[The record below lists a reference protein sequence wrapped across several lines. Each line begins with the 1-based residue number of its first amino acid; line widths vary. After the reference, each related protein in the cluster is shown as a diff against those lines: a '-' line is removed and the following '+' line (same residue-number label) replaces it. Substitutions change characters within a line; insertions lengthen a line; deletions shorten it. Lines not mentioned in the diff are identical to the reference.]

1 METKK
6 TFGHCIINKKGDSV
20 FGIVKFSQV
29 EGGTRIQ
36 ARIEGLPKGKHG
48 FHIHQWGNLE
58 NGCTSAGG
66 HFNPFGKTHGGPDM
80 DERHVGDMGNI
91 ESDGKLAEIDY
102 VDKVIT
108 LVGEHSIIGR
118 TVVVHADEDDL
129 G

>member
-1 METKK
+1 
-6 TFGHCIINKKGDSV
+6 
-20 FGIVKFSQV
+20 
-29 EGGTRIQ
+29 
-36 ARIEGLPKGKHG
+36 
-48 FHIHQWGNLE
+48 
-58 NGCTSAGG
+58 
-66 HFNPFGKTHGGPDM
+66 M